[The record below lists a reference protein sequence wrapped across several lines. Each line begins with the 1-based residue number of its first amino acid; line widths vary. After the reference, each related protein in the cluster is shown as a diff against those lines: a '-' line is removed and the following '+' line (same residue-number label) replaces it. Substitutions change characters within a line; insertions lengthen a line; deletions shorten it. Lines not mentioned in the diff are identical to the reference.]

1 MSTRR
6 TLGELTGISR
16 DTPARIRGL
25 AVFAECLAVGLASG
39 DQRRFTGSSS
49 ALEALRDYALYKS
62 THFTYLFFLLRRRQ
76 HNG

>member
-39 DQRRFTGSSS
+39 DQRRLTENGS
-49 ALEALRDYALYKS
+49 ALEALRDDALYKS
-62 THFTYLFFLLRRRQ
+62 TYFTFMGLISCSE
-76 HNG
+76 